1 MAKRIFASSPWHL
14 TVDKDL
20 GHRHLNVGQ
29 LPTLISHRMWYAS
42 ARIRAWGS
50 RGAQVHVLARHF
62 QNTFAH
68 TPAALCMP
76 HSMCDMPQ
84 HRPDLLAQCVMHRAD
99 SCVDEAH
106 YIEAHDA
113 WNEAMNSEVGSRRN
127 NALG

>member
-68 TPAALCMP
+68 TSATAPGGAASSLGLKIEPQQRQLSQAGVEDGGGATGAPAAF
-76 HSMCDMPQ
+76 
-84 HRPDLLAQCVMHRAD
+84 RGLLAGEGLRQRD
-99 SCVDEAH
+99 KS
-106 YIEAHDA
+106 
-113 WNEAMNSEVGSRRN
+113 VG
-127 NALG
+127 